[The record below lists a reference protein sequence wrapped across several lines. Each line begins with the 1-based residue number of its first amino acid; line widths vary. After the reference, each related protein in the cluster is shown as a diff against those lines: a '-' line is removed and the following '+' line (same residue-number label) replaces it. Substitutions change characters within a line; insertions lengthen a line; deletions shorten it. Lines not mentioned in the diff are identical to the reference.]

1 MGLSA
6 GKLFVGHKMK
16 YKMSFAQYQQCQ
28 KMSKNE
34 FNRWIIKFYQTA
46 YDDGYQDALEKI
58 PDDAV
63 IIDRFEN
70 IIIEWSQEEFSQM
83 LQSIKGI
90 GPTLAEKII
99 QCICSRYDTLDI
111 SETAEDSLG
120 DV

>member
-1 MGLSA
+1 
-6 GKLFVGHKMK
+6 MK

-46 YDDGYQDALEKI
+46 YDDGYQDALKHI

-63 IIDRFEN
+63 IIDRSEN
-70 IIIEWSQEEFSQM
+70 IIIEWSQEEFLQM

-90 GPTLAEKII
+90 GPVLAEKIA
-99 QCICSRYDTLDI
+99 QCISNRYDVSDI
-111 SETAEDSLG
+111 SEPAEN
-120 DV
+120 

>member
-1 MGLSA
+1 
-6 GKLFVGHKMK
+6 MK

-120 DV
+120 SV

>member
-1 MGLSA
+1 
-6 GKLFVGHKMK
+6 MK

-46 YDDGYQDALEKI
+46 YDDGFQDALKHI

-63 IIDRFEN
+63 IFNRSEN
-70 IIIEWSQEEFSQM
+70 IILEWSQEEFSQM

-90 GPTLAEKII
+90 GPALAEKIV
-99 QCICSRYDTLDI
+99 QCICNRYDI
-111 SETAEDSLG
+111 PEPAEN
-120 DV
+120 